1 MRIINLETV
10 TKLLHLRKSPFW
22 RQLSFRIVTQS
33 ILLLIISASCTKH
46 SSNVPSG
53 QVLRLNLSDD
63 PVSLDPRSVRS
74 LKDLTVVKQLF
85 EGLTRLDAQGIPRP
99 ALASAV
105 TISDDLL
112 TYTFHLRDTLWSNGD
127 PISAHDFQDAWIA
140 VLDPSFACDYSY
152 MLYPIKN
159 AQKLRQGLCCPKDLG
174 VSVIDDKTL
183 VVELQTPTPYF
194 LELTAFPTLFPVHRH
209 IAAAIPNWSVP
220 PCEHFACNGPFCLE
234 KWLTQT
240 EVSLKKNPSYWDSQ
254 NVILERVTFS
264 VIADSNTES
273 QLFETDKLDWL
284 GQPISNSISPE
295 LLEKMKQKG
304 QLASYGIAGT
314 LWFKFN
320 TAKQP
325 FDNLNLRKAFG
336 YAINREEI
344 ITHVLQGN
352 QALATG
358 PLPPC
363 MAVSSTPYFVDGDNL
378 AAQALFEQGLA
389 EKGWTRATFPRIT
402 LSYSPSERT
411 NKIVQLVQQQ
421 WHKTLGVKVELQ
433 ALERQVYQ
441 QCAKRG
447 LYQIGV
453 GEWIA
458 DFNDPL
464 AFLEIFKSTIDPATS
479 TGLNDT
485 GWQDEAYS
493 ALLEASTH
501 ERNPQ
506 SRQELLLQAETI
518 LMNAMPIAPL
528 YHYAFDYAKK
538 SYVQDV
544 VLSPLGIADFKTAHV
559 K

>member
-1 MRIINLETV
+1 M
-10 TKLLHLRKSPFW
+10 
-22 RQLSFRIVTQS
+22 
-33 ILLLIISASCTKH
+33 LLIVCASCSKQPTKIN
-46 SSNVPSG
+46 SE

-74 LKDLTVVKQLF
+74 LKDLTLVKQLF

-99 ALASAV
+99 ALASTV

-112 TYTFHLRDTLWSNGD
+112 TYTFHLRDTNWSNGD
-127 PISAHDFQDAWIA
+127 PVSAHDFHDAWTAI
-140 VLDPSFACDYSY
+140 LDPSFACDYSY

-159 AQKLRQGLCCPKDLG
+159 AQALRQRLCSPQDLG

-183 VVELQTPTPYF
+183 VVQLQTPTPYF

-209 IAAAIPNWSVP
+209 ITAAIPNWSVP
-220 PCEHFACNGPFCLE
+220 PCEHFVCNGPFCLE
-234 KWLTQT
+234 RWLTQS
-240 EVSLKKNPSYWDSQ
+240 EVCLKKNPSYWDSQ
-254 NVILERVTFS
+254 NVMLDRITFS

-273 QLFETDKLDWL
+273 QLFETDQLDWL
-284 GQPISNSISPE
+284 GQPISNSISAE
-295 LLEKMKQKG
+295 LLDKMKRER

-320 TAKQP
+320 SAKHP

-344 ITHVLQGN
+344 ITHILQGN
-352 QALATG
+352 QAPATG

-363 MAVSSTPYFVDGDNL
+363 MALSSTPYFIDGDTQR
-378 AAQALFEQGLA
+378 AQSLFEQVMN
-389 EKGWTRATFPRIT
+389 EKGWTHATFPRII

-421 WHKTLGVKVELQ
+421 WQKTLGIKVELQ

-464 AFLEIFKSTIDPATS
+464 AFLEIFKSTLDPNTS
-479 TGLNDT
+479 IGMNDT
-485 GWQDEAYS
+485 GWQDETYS
-493 ALLEASTH
+493 ALLEASSN
-501 ERNPQ
+501 ERDPKA
-506 SRQELLLQAETI
+506 RQDLLLQAETI

-528 YHYAFDYAKK
+528 YHYCFDYAKK
-538 SYVQDV
+538 PYVQGV
-544 VLSPLGIADFKTAHV
+544 VLSPLGIADFKTAYV
-559 K
+559 NERR

>member
-1 MRIINLETV
+1 MRIISL
-10 TKLLHLRKSPFW
+10 
-22 RQLSFRIVTQS
+22 
-33 ILLLIISASCTKH
+33 ILLLAIGASCRKQPTQFH
-46 SSNVPSG
+46 SE

-85 EGLTRLDAQGIPRP
+85 EGLTRLDAQGVPRP
-99 ALASAV
+99 ALATHV

-112 TYTFHLRDTLWSNGD
+112 TYTFYLRDTCWSNGD
-127 PISAHDFQDAWIA
+127 PVSAQDFYDAWIA
-140 VLDPSFACDYSY
+140 VLDSSFACDYSY

-159 AQKLRQGLCCPKDLG
+159 AQKLRQGLCSPQDLG
-174 VSVIDDKTL
+174 VCATDDKTL
-183 VVELQTPTPYF
+183 VVELQAPTPYF
-194 LELTAFPTLFPVHRH
+194 LELTAFPTFFPVHRH
-209 IAAAIPNWSVP
+209 IATAIPNWAVP
-220 PCEHFACNGPFCLE
+220 PCEHFICNGPFCLE
-234 KWLTQT
+234 RWLTQT
-240 EVSLKKNPSYWDSQ
+240 EVCLKKNPIYWDSQ
-254 NVILERVTFS
+254 NVMLDRVTFS

-273 QLFETDKLDWL
+273 QLFETDELDWL
-284 GQPISNSISPE
+284 GQPISNNISPE
-295 LLEKMKQKG
+295 LLERMKQEG

-320 TAKQP
+320 IAKQP

-352 QALATG
+352 QTCATG

-363 MAVSSTPYFVDGDNL
+363 MAVSAEPYFADGDTL
-378 AAQALFEQGLA
+378 RAQNHFEQGLT
-389 EKGWTRATFPRIT
+389 EKGWTHATFPRVILNYT
-402 LSYSPSERT
+402 PSERT
-411 NKIVQLVQQQ
+411 TKIVQLVQQQ

-433 ALERQVYQ
+433 ALERQVYE
-441 QCAKRG
+441 QCTKRG

-453 GEWIA
+453 GQWIA

-464 AFLEIFKSTIDPATS
+464 AFLEIFKSTIDSATS

-485 GWQDEAYS
+485 GWQDETYS
-493 ALLEASTH
+493 ALLEASLN
-501 ERNPQ
+501 ERDPQ
-506 SRQELLLQAETI
+506 VRHDLLLKAETI
-518 LMNAMPIAPL
+518 LMSAMPIAPL

-538 SYVQDV
+538 NYVQDV